1 MEEPPLRRFHQT
13 RTRDRKQEV
22 DSPRT
27 RTWTAPHSFTS
38 LQELRSPVCS
48 SLQVQ
53 MVFLPFFLL
62 QQQQRLAWNAF
73 TRLPPPSSA
82 SMIQNELRRSLCASE
97 AGAAAEFHE
106 DDGCAAACVCVWS
119 RQSVC
124 WLLFTGAHLHCC
136 CFTADPCCIQVLW
149 GKKGR
154 EEPGLNVQC
163 GSASKGG
170 YYSPPPPPETVIWG
184 RTKIKLK

>member
-1 MEEPPLRRFHQT
+1 M
-13 RTRDRKQEV
+13 D
-22 DSPRT
+22 
-27 RTWTAPHSFTS
+27 
-38 LQELRSPVCS
+38 CS
-48 SLQVQ
+48 SLIYKPAGAPVTC
-53 MVFLPFFLL
+53 VLLSPGADGFSPFLPSAAAAAAAGLECI
-62 QQQQRLAWNAF
+62 

-154 EEPGLNVQC
+154 GEPGLNVQC

-170 YYSPPPPPETVIWG
+170 YYPSLSFSPP
-184 RTKIKLK
+184 RKR